1 MSVDVDK
8 WLEYQPSTPKKQSS
22 LDKPTVISIFNQ
34 KGGVGKTTSTI
45 SIAAALADFGR
56 KVLVVDFDPQG
67 SLTVGLTG
75 IQDMEPTIYEAILG
89 HAKASDIMLKTNV
102 PGVDLIPA
110 NIHLASAEIQLFQQY
125 GREFALQ
132 KVLSEVIADY
142 DYVLIDCLPSLGLL
156 AVNAL
161 STSDWILIPMQCE
174 FYSMK
179 GIGLLDETLDN
190 VRSRINPKLKVLGML
205 PTMVGR
211 SGHHRQV
218 LERVIEEFGDLV
230 FHTTIPETIK
240 FSEST
245 VASMPITTYA
255 AKSPA
260 ANSYIKAAA
269 ELIERIEKNPSVE
282 IETQEVVNG

>member
-1 MSVDVDK
+1 MAISVDE
-8 WLEYQPSTPKKQSS
+8 WLEYQPPAPKAESNLS
-22 LDKPTVISIFNQ
+22 GPVVISVFNQ

-75 IQDMEPTIYEAILG
+75 IQDIEPSIYEAVLG
-89 HAKASDIMLKTNV
+89 HAKAADILLKTRV

-132 KVLSEVIADY
+132 RLLEEVTAGY

-161 STSDWILIPMQCE
+161 STSDYILIPLQCE

-179 GIGLLDETLDN
+179 GISLLDETLEN
-190 VRSRINPKLKVLGML
+190 VRTRINPKLRVIGML

-230 FHTTIPETIK
+230 FHSTIPETIK

-245 VASMPITTYA
+245 VAAMPITAYA

-260 ANSYIKAAA
+260 AISYVKAAA
-269 ELIERIEKNPSVE
+269 ELIERIENAPQ
-282 IETQEVVNG
+282 IAQFPEVVNG

>member
-1 MSVDVDK
+1 MAISVEE
-8 WLEYQPSTPKKQSS
+8 WLEYQPEEPASESKLTAP
-22 LDKPTVISIFNQ
+22 VIISVFNQ

-45 SIAAALADFGR
+45 SIAAALAGFGR

-67 SLTVGLTG
+67 SLTVGMTG
-75 IQDMEPTIYEAILG
+75 IQDIEPSMYEAILG
-89 HAKASDIMLKTNV
+89 GVKASEILLKTRV

-110 NIHLASAEIQLFQQY
+110 NIHLASAENQLFQQY

-132 KVLSEVIADY
+132 RLLAEVTPAY

-161 STSDWILIPMQCE
+161 STSDYIFIPLQCE
-174 FYSMK
+174 FYSLK
-179 GIGLLDETLDN
+179 GISLLEETLEN
-190 VRSRINPKLKVLGML
+190 VRTRINPKLRVIGML

-218 LERVIEEFGDLV
+218 LETVIQQFGDLV
-230 FHTTIPETIK
+230 FHSTIPETIK

-245 VASMPITTYA
+245 VAAVPITTYA

-260 ANSYIKAAA
+260 AIAYVKAAA
-269 ELIERIEKNPSVE
+269 ELIERIENAPQITE
-282 IETQEVVNG
+282 YPEVVNG

>member
-1 MSVDVDK
+1 MAYDLDQ
-8 WLEYQPSTPKKQSS
+8 WLEYDPAAPATEYS
-22 LDKPTVISIFNQ
+22 LAKPAIISVFNQ

-75 IQDMEPTIYEAILG
+75 IQEIEPTIYEAVLGRISANEIL
-89 HAKASDIMLKTNV
+89 LKTRI

-110 NIHLASAEIQLFQQY
+110 NIHLSSAELQLFQEFS
-125 GREFALQ
+125 REFAL
-132 KVLSEVIADY
+132 KRVLEQVSDNY

-174 FYSMK
+174 FYSLK
-179 GIGLLDETLDN
+179 GIGLLEQTIEN
-190 VRSRINPKLKVLGML
+190 IRERINPSLKVLGML

-211 SGHHRQV
+211 SSHHRQV
-218 LERVIEEFGDLV
+218 LERVLEVYSDTVL
-230 FHTTIPETIK
+230 HTTIPETIK
-240 FSEST
+240 FSEAT
-245 VASMPITTYA
+245 VAALPITTYA

-260 ANSYIKAAA
+260 AIAYTKAAA
-269 ELIERIEKNPSVE
+269 EIIERIEKSVKPVE
-282 IETQEVVNG
+282 LSEVVNG